1 VEVVLDNSDKRV
13 AVAGAEVTVKKTYH
27 TETDKDTYHLNGS
40 SILEKELFN
49 IFEAG
54 GFSL

>member
-1 VEVVLDNSDKRV
+1 VD
-13 AVAGAEVTVKKTYH
+13 
-27 TETDKDTYHLNGS
+27 TDRDTYYLNGVHVQ
-40 SILEKELFN
+40 EKELFN

>member
-1 VEVVLDNSDKRV
+1 MEVVLDNSDKRV